1 MHEKFSKIGFVLAMA
16 GSAVGLGNA
25 WKFPTMVGNHGGSA
39 FILLYLFFTIFV
51 AAVAFLAESA
61 VGKLGESDTVTSLE
75 RIAPSHKKAWSLGGF
90 FMIGAVLIAS
100 FYLVVIGWIA
110 YYVVL
115 SFTTLPTQASQAGE
129 IFNNLISNNAAIEI
143 LCFSAVFG
151 VVFYTVSKGIKN
163 GIERLNMIMM
173 PMLLV
178 LLILMLLYACFKADG
193 FTSAL
198 AFIFIPDFNKIF
210 DAEIILQALGLALFS
225 LSIGVCTISTYSAS
239 LNEDTNVFKSV
250 LSIIAI
256 NIAVGVMM
264 GLIVF
269 SFIPINASQPA
280 ASGPGLI
287 FVSLLSLFGNL
298 GVVGNVLGV
307 MFFISLLF
315 AGITSAVSMIEP
327 FVLYLIN
334 HFHFTRVNA
343 ILSIGAFVFILG
355 VLCALSYYEPSA
367 NALSFSFG
375 ANKTKPFFDVLDFL
389 TSNIL
394 MPLGALFFSVFVG
407 WVLKKEGLVILFS
420 NYVSVRIFEIWYFLL
435 RFILPLGI
443 IAVAIYSLAKA

>member
-39 FILLYLFFTIFV
+39 FILLYLFFTILV

-61 VGKLGESDTVTSLE
+61 VGKLGESDTVSSLE
-75 RIAPSHKKAWSLGGF
+75 RIAPSHKKAWGLGGF

-110 YYVVL
+110 YYVIL
-115 SFTTLPTQASQAGE
+115 SIGTLPSDAKVAGD
-129 IFNNLISNNAAIEI
+129 IFGSLVGNNAGVAI
-143 LCFSAVFG
+143 LCFAFVFG
-151 VVFYTVSKGIKN
+151 IVFYTVSKGIKN
-163 GIERLNMIMM
+163 GIERLNMWMM
-173 PMLLV
+173 PALLILLV
-178 LLILMLLYACFKADG
+178 LMLAYSSFNAPG
-193 FTSAL
+193 FGDAL
-198 AFIFIPDFNKIF
+198 AFIFIPDFSKIF
-210 DAEIILQALGLALFS
+210 DADIILQALGLALFS

-239 LNEDTNVFKSV
+239 LNEDTNIFKSV

-264 GLIVF
+264 GLVVF
-269 SFIPINASQPA
+269 SFIPINAGEIA

-287 FVSLLSLFGNL
+287 FVSLLSLFGQL
-298 GVVGNVLGV
+298 GVIGNILGV

-334 HFHFTRVNA
+334 HFKFKRVNA
-343 ILSIGAFVFILG
+343 IFSIGAFVFVCG
-355 VLCALSYYEPSA
+355 VLCVLSYYGPTSA
-367 NALSFSFG
+367 ALSFDFG
-375 ANKTKPFFDVLDFL
+375 AEKPKAFFDVLDFL

-394 MPLGALFFSVFVG
+394 MPLGALFFSIFVG
-407 WVLKKEGLVILFS
+407 WVLKKEGLKILFLQ
-420 NYVSVRIFEIWYFLL
+420 YVSNTIFELWYFLL
-435 RFILPLGI
+435 RYILPLAVV
-443 IAVAIYSLAKA
+443 AVAVYSLANA

>member
-39 FILLYLFFTIFV
+39 FIVLYLFFTIFV

-61 VGKLGESDTVTSLE
+61 VGKLGESDTVTSLK
-75 RIAPSHKKAWSLGGF
+75 RIAPKHKKAWSLGGF
-90 FMIGAVLIAS
+90 FMISATLIAS

-110 YYVVL
+110 YYAVL
-115 SFTTLPTQASQAGE
+115 SFSVLPKETKQAGE
-129 IFNNLISNNAAIEI
+129 IFNNLISNNASTAI
-143 LCFSAVFG
+143 LCFSFVFFI
-151 VVFYTVSKGIKN
+151 VFYTVSKGIKN
-163 GIERLNMIMM
+163 GIERLNMWMM
-173 PMLLV
+173 PVLLI
-178 LLILMLLYACFKADG
+178 LLILMLIYSCFKADG
-193 FTSAL
+193 FSDAL
-198 AFIFIPDFNKIF
+198 AFIFIPEFSKIF
-210 DAEIILQALGLALFS
+210 NADIILQALGLALFS

-264 GLIVF
+264 GLVVF
-269 SFIPINASQPA
+269 SFIPINANEPA
-280 ASGPGLI
+280 TSGPGLI
-287 FVSLLSLFGNL
+287 FISLLSLFGQL
-298 GVVGNVLGV
+298 GIAGNVLGV

-334 HFHFTRVNA
+334 HFHFKRINA
-343 ILSIGAFVFILG
+343 IFSVGVFVFILG
-355 VLCALSYYEPSA
+355 VLCALSYYTPSA
-367 NALSFSFG
+367 SALSFNFG
-375 ANKTKPFFDVLDFL
+375 GKEKAFFDVLDFL

-394 MPLGALFFSVFVG
+394 MPLGALFFSIFVG
-407 WVLKKEGLVILFS
+407 WVLKKEGLKILFS
-420 NYVSVRIFEIWYFLL
+420 NYVSAQIFEIWYFLV
-435 RFILPLGI
+435 RFILPLAV